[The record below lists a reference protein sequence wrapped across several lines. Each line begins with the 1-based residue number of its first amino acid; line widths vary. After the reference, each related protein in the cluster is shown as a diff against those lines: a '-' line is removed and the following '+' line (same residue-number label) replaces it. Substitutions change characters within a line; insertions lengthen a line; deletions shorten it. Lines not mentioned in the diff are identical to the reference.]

1 MDNKAVAK
9 QFLDNLFVDNDKAY
23 EVVADDVRVNWP
35 GFGMEDL
42 VGKEKLRNFLD
53 NDGPDKVISQEFK
66 NLICEGNVV
75 IGDGS
80 ITTERKGKVET
91 SHFADVYTVNN
102 GKITNLISYMV
113 VDQSNKN
120 KE

>member
-1 MDNKAVAK
+1 MDNKQIAK

-35 GFGMEDL
+35 GFGMDDI
-42 VGKEKLRNFLD
+42 VGKENLRKFFD
-53 NDGPDKVISQEFK
+53 EGGPDKVISQDVK
-66 NLICEGNVV
+66 NLIAEGDIV

-80 ITTERKGKVET
+80 VTTERNGKIET
-91 SHFADVYTVNN
+91 SHFADVYTIKN

-113 VDQSNKN
+113 MDQTDKN
-120 KE
+120 QQ